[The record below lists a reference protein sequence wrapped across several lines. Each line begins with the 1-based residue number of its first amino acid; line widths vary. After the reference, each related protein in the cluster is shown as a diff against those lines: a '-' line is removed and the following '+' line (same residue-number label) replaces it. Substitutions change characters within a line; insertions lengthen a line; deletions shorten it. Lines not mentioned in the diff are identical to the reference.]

1 MTAVKKQDPVSSTQ
15 PPVLER
21 TTREDFLAT
30 RAASDAS
37 SGVRIPVVR
46 TLPADLLTPVSVY
59 LRLRGRSPYS
69 FLFESVEGGERLA
82 RYSFVGADPR
92 AVVRSWDD
100 RIELELLR
108 GDGAGRVIE
117 QTGDVR
123 MLLRELQA
131 RAPLIDAPGLPRFLG
146 GAVGFFAYDSMRL
159 QERIPRTNPDPLGT
173 PDVDLALHDTIV
185 AFDHLRGLMHLVTIG
200 EVSAEDDPGA
210 VFDAAAAELDALAAD
225 LAEPCPAPPPGGT
238 GAAPEWTTDFD
249 RPAFVANV
257 ARAKEHILAGD
268 IFQVVLSRR
277 LTADI
282 GCDPF
287 AVYRALRILNPSP
300 YLFFVEMGEHV
311 LAGASPE
318 FLVRKQGEVV
328 QTLPIAGTRKRGRTP
343 EEDERLEAELK
354 ADPKERAEHQML
366 VDLGRNDL
374 GRVSRFGTVEVVEHA
389 IVQRFSHVMHLVS
402 RVRGLMR
409 PELDALD
416 ALFATLPAGTLSGA
430 PKVRAMQIIE
440 EFEPTARGIYGGAV
454 GYLDYRGDLDVCI
467 AIRTAVFHGGRVHV
481 QAGAGIVYD
490 SVPDLEFDE
499 TTNKA
504 RALIEAV
511 ALAETGALERS

>member
-1 MTAVKKQDPVSSTQ
+1 LTVVKKHGPVNRTS
-15 PPVLER
+15 PPVLLR
-21 TTREDFLAT
+21 TTRQDFAQAAT
-30 RAASDAS
+30 TR

-100 RIELELLR
+100 RIELDLLR
-108 GDGAGRVIE
+108 GPGAGTTEHR
-117 QTGDVR
+117 TGDVR
-123 MLLRELQA
+123 EILRELQS

-146 GAVGFFAYDSMRL
+146 GAVGFFAYDSVRL

-185 AFDHLRGLMHLVTIG
+185 AFDHLRGLVHLVTIG
-200 EVSAEDDPGA
+200 EIQKGSDPDA
-210 VFDAAAAELDALAAD
+210 VFDAATAELDALQAD
-225 LAEPCPAPPPGGT
+225 LARPCPAPPTGGA
-238 GAAPEWTTDFD
+238 GVAPEWSTDFD
-249 RPAFVANV
+249 REAFVATV

-282 GCDPF
+282 TCDPF

-318 FLVRKQGEVV
+318 FLVRKQGDVV
-328 QTLPIAGTRKRGRTP
+328 QTLPIAGTRKRGRTQA
-343 EEDERLEAELK
+343 EDEALEAELK

-366 VDLGRNDL
+366 VDLGRNDI
-374 GRVSRFGTVEVVEHA
+374 GRVSQFGTVEVVEHA

-402 RVRGLMR
+402 RVRGRMR
-409 PELDALD
+409 PELGALD

-440 EFEPTARGIYGGAV
+440 DFEPTARGIYGGAI